1 MTGSMLG
8 GGIGGALATSTCV
21 AFGVTTAGIGGVA
34 CAVIAGGIGA
44 AAGGA
49 GGGSLG
55 VHAGEILRNAI
66 HD

>member
-1 MTGSMLG
+1 MPKQ
-8 GGIGGALATSTCV
+8 
-21 AFGVTTAGIGGVA
+21 
-34 CAVIAGGIGA
+34 GGIGA